1 MMVYF
6 TSTHWLIGFGA
17 LAITLIILWA
27 QQKSFSYLFFFSVF
41 WVYMMGVVSLVVFPF
56 LMGHPDPYFKPDVN
70 LVPFYS
76 GYCHPAMLWQCVS
89 DIYENILLTI
99 PFGFGISFIARVK
112 PKNIFW
118 LAITVGFTFEFVQ
131 LIISLAVRNSFRTVD
146 INDVILNATGALLG
160 YGAFR
165 IFGWLYSAVT
175 HRRQIQHQYVFA
187 YIYDIVRH

>member
-70 LVPFYS
+70 LV
-76 GYCHPAMLWQCVS
+76 QCVS